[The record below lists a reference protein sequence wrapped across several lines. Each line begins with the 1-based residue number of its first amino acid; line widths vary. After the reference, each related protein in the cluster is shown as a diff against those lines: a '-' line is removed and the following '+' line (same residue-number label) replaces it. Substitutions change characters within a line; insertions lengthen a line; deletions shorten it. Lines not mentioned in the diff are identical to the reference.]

1 MLRATSF
8 FDPTL
13 GRKGIKRTM
22 PLWITHLII
31 WVMAMP
37 VMLTNLVGNDYQN
50 IPSAIDVS
58 EYVYMTVFIGGT
70 LMACFFCAVIA
81 GVLNNYL
88 MNARSTSFYHAL
100 PVERS
105 TIFSTNLIVT
115 LGVTLIPAAL
125 VGLMTWLVELSIGI
139 SGGGIYILKW
149 WGIYALMCVFFTGF
163 ALLCI
168 HVTGHVAAAP
178 IIYLILNFTAV
189 AVETVVRYI
198 PTMFYYGVSAV
209 SGLTWTCLSPIVHI
223 YTYCQPQM
231 DYEWVG
237 EEHMATRLFFENAG
251 YYGWLALAGVVMI
264 GAAWLLYRMRHS
276 EHAGEFI
283 AIRPLRPVFKYAV
296 TLGFTL
302 ILSIALYAI
311 SYMVRYGSDDPSAL
325 WFTVCMLVAGGIGY
339 FGSEMLLR
347 KSFRVWKI
355 GLPGFAVCALLIL
368 LGGAT
373 LQFDFFG
380 IESYIPDQSKVE
392 SLRIRPTYLDYDL
405 NILPTDAAYAEAVEL
420 HELII
425 SNEEENERVWNARHD
440 GGPADELSW
449 YTTWVRYYYTLT
461 DGRVIERE
469 YRLPVWKYDDEGD
482 DFYYGLQDVFGY
494 HRLLTSMSCDPVI
507 VHRAYA
513 EFFDEAHL
521 WEIDHIYAH
530 PYNGWSDVWSDVM
543 IFSNGGEEPVFSN
556 ALYGALREAVRMDI
570 ESGALLGSDRYGKTV
585 EPINEENLNFSL
597 SMEFVKKIEG
607 NGYNYR
613 SHYFTVTPEA
623 VHTYLLL
630 TDPESY
636 VTQQEYDEMAVRTVG

>member
-13 GRKGIKRTM
+13 GRKGIRRTM

-37 VMLTNLVGNDYQN
+37 VMLANLVGNDYRN
-50 IPSAIDVS
+50 IPPAIEVS
-58 EYVYMTVFIGGT
+58 EYIYMTVFIGGT

-105 TIFSTNLIVT
+105 TIFCTNLIVA
-115 LGVTLIPAAL
+115 LGTTLIPAAL
-125 VGLMTWLVELSIGI
+125 VGLMTWLVELSMGI
-139 SGGGIYILKW
+139 TGGGIYILKW
-149 WGIYALMCVFFTGF
+149 WGVYALLCIFFTGF

-178 IIYLILNFTAV
+178 IIYAILNFAAV
-189 AVETVVRYI
+189 AVEAVVRYI
-198 PTMFYYGVSAV
+198 PTMFYYGVSAI
-209 SGLTWTCLSPIVHI
+209 GDLTWTGLSPIVHI
-223 YTYCQPQM
+223 YTYCEPRM
-231 DYEWVG
+231 HYEWVG
-237 EEHMATRLFFENAG
+237 EENIATRLFFENAG
-251 YYGWLALAGVVMI
+251 YYGWLALAGVLMA

-311 SYMVRYGSDDPSAL
+311 SYMVRYGSDKPNAL
-325 WFTVCMLVAGGIGY
+325 WFTVCMLVAGAIGY

-347 KSFRVWKI
+347 KTFRVWKI
-355 GLPGFAVCALLIL
+355 GLPGFAVCAALIL

-380 IESYIPDQSKVE
+380 VESYIPEQSKVE
-392 SLRIRPTYLDYDL
+392 SLLIRPTYLDYDL

-420 HELII
+420 HELIVR
-425 SNEEENERVWNARHD
+425 NEAENERIWNARYE
-440 GGPADELSW
+440 GGPVDALSW
-449 YTTWVRYYYTLT
+449 HNTWIRYYYTLT

-469 YRLPVWKYDDEGD
+469 YHLPAWKYMDEKNNS
-482 DFYYGLQDVFGY
+482 FYNGVQDVFGY
-494 HRLLTSMSCDPVI
+494 HRLLTSMSNDPVI

-513 EFFDEAHL
+513 EFFEEAHN
-521 WEIDHIYAH
+521 WEIDHVYAH
-530 PYNGWSDVWSDVM
+530 PYNGWSDAM
-543 IFSNGGEEPVFSN
+543 IFDNSGEEPVFSN
-556 ALYGALREAVRMDI
+556 ALYGVLREAVRMDI
-570 ESGALLGSDRYGKTV
+570 ESGALLGSEHYGKTI
-585 EPINEENLNFSL
+585 EPYEKDPNFSL
-597 SMEFVKKIEG
+597 NIEFVRKSQG
-607 NGYNYR
+607 DDYNFC
-613 SHYFTVTPEA
+613 SKYFTVTPKA

-636 VTQQEYDEMAVRTVG
+636 VTQQEYEEMAVRTIG